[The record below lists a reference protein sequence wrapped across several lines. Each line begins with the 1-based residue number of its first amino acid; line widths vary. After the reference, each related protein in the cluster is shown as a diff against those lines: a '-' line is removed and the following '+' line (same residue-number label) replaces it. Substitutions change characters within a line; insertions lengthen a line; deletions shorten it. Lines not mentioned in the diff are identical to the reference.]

1 MILKVIN
8 IFMTLYERMRLNGTV
23 KSINV
28 SIVIYLFTKLALE
41 NIVDDVQ
48 KYFYLFAPMFF

>member
-1 MILKVIN
+1 
-8 IFMTLYERMRLNGTV
+8 MTLYERMRLNVTV